1 MRVGRASR
9 NHTGARRLSSS
20 LAAFATTFA
29 IKAALMATS
38 MKFVGK
44 IRHVFG
50 IAMPSNHN
58 VGQDVDKIIIPILR
72 IGMPVLVG
80 HISPDTGGFWH
91 QRHKL

>member
-1 MRVGRASR
+1 
-9 NHTGARRLSSS
+9 
-20 LAAFATTFA
+20 
-29 IKAALMATS
+29 MATS

-72 IGMPVLVG
+72 IGMPVLVA
-80 HISPDTGGFWH
+80 HISPDTGGFWISVTNSSGLPRPVTRAH
-91 QRHKL
+91 SPRP